1 MAQVCVQPSRNKGDR
16 MQAIDIMMRDVI
28 TVSPDMTVKELA
40 LLLME
45 KKISGAPVLDGDGRL
60 VGIVTEKDLVDRAR
74 KIHLPTLITIMDA
87 IIPVFG
93 ERQYQNDLRKMAA
106 VLVQDIMT
114 ENVTAV
120 EESAELQEIATIL
133 DDEHISLLPVIR
145 GEKLVGII
153 GKRDIIRGML
163 QDNAV

>member
-1 MAQVCVQPSRNKGDR
+1 

-106 VLVQDIMT
+106 VSVQDIMT

-120 EESAELQEIATIL
+120 EESAELQEIASIL

-145 GEKLVGII
+145 GDQLVGII

-163 QDNAV
+163 QDNSV

>member
-1 MAQVCVQPSRNKGDR
+1 